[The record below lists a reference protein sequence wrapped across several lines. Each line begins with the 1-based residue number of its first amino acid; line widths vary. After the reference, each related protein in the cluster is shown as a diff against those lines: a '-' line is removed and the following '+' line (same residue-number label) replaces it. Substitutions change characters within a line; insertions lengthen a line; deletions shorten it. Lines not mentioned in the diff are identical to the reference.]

1 MSDKAEQQLRLSPPR
16 VGRRLWF
23 KWHLQGCL
31 AALGRMT
38 RAPIASLMTLSVI
51 AIALALPGAM
61 VVALDNFAKLGG
73 QFDGAKRLSVFF
85 IGDIDQLRVRKVGAE
100 LQTRTEVATLREV
113 SPNAAIEEFAA
124 MGGSRTAL
132 DNLAGQNPFPWMLE
146 LELKREYADPEQ
158 IQSLVAELK
167 QYPAISEVIYD
178 RVWLERLFAL
188 MSLGRYVAMIVASRL
203 GFGVVLVVGN
213 TIRLE
218 IGARR
223 DELEILALFGGTNAF
238 IRRPFLWTGAWYGAA
253 GGMMA
258 TVILLV
264 EVALLSAPVADLSA
278 AYASTYQLQ
287 GVRWEL
293 MASLTVGGM
302 CLGLLGAWGSVS
314 RYLSVSRSGL
324 S

>member
-1 MSDKAEQQLRLSPPR
+1 
-16 VGRRLWF
+16 
-23 KWHLQGCL
+23 
-31 AALGRMT
+31 MT
-38 RAPIASLMTLSVI
+38 RTPLASLMTLSVI

-188 MSLGRYVAMIVASRL
+188 MSLGGYVAIIVASML

-264 EVALLSAPVADLSA
+264 SCATECAGSRSFGGLCKHLPA
-278 AYASTYQLQ
+278 AGRPLGTHGQSDGRRYVS
-287 GVRWEL
+287 GV
-293 MASLTVGGM
+293 VG
-302 CLGLLGAWGSVS
+302 CLGLRKPIPECLQIRAFVT
-314 RYLSVSRSGL
+314 YLRRGNCQEYA
-324 S
+324 